1 MMLGTLMGIVSP
13 FLLILV
19 AALTFVSVA
28 TLSWFALGAGR
39 HFWEDYE
46 SVFKETASSNMAD
59 MFLFVDPQR
68 LFFFNVV
75 INIIVPLLVW
85 VLTGNLVYGLI
96 ALGFTLFLPFYVYRI
111 IRKRRFRAF
120 EKQLPDALTM
130 IAGALKAGA
139 SMNMALESLVKEQ
152 PAPLSQEFQLFLR
165 EQRIGV
171 DFGRSLQNMEQR
183 LPIPDFQ
190 MFASALRIARE
201 IGGNLAEIL
210 ERLSDT
216 LRRKA
221 TMEGKIDALTA
232 QGRMQGYVM
241 TALPVLLGGLLYLLE
256 PEAMSKLFTTTE
268 GWITL
273 AVVITMEIVGYIFI
287 SKITAIDV

>member
-1 MMLGTLMGIVSP
+1 
-13 FLLILV
+13 
-19 AALTFVSVA
+19 
-28 TLSWFALGAGR
+28 
-39 HFWEDYE
+39 
-46 SVFKETASSNMAD
+46 MAD

-68 LFFFNVV
+68 LFFFNVI

-152 PAPLSQEFQLFLR
+152 PVPLSQEFQLFLR

-241 TALPVLLGGLLYLLE
+241 TALPVLLGGLLYMLE

>member
-1 MMLGTLMGIVSP
+1 MLAGFISP

-19 AALTFVSVA
+19 AVLTFASVA
-28 TLSWFALGAGR
+28 TISWFALRASRG
-39 HFWEDYE
+39 FWEDYE
-46 SVFKETASSNMAD
+46 SVFKETASTNLAD

-68 LFFFNVV
+68 LFFFNVL
-75 INIIVPLLVW
+75 IIIILPLLVW
-85 VLTGNLVYGLI
+85 VISGDFLFGLI
-96 ALGFTLFLPFYVYRI
+96 ALGGALFLPFYVYRL
-111 IRKRRFRAF
+111 IRKRRFKTF
-120 EKQLPDALTM
+120 ERQLPDALTM

-221 TMEGKIDALTA
+221 TMEGKIDALTS

-241 TALPVLLGGLLYLLE
+241 TGLPVLLGLLLYLLE
-256 PEAMSKLFTTTE
+256 PEAMSKLFTTKE